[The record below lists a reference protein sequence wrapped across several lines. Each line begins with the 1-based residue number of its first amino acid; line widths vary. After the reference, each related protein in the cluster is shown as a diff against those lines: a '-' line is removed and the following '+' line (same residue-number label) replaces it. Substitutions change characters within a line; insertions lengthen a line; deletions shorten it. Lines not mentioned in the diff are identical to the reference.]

1 MIPKNIPE
9 EINAELLFDFFTEGD
24 CKVKFC
30 GIHKRNAYN
39 DLLEMEENADGSL
52 TMNLGRASLYNNLPE
67 LMFHPIDRF
76 DDIPAQ
82 YEKERF
88 KEEYEAQKRET
99 ENAHKFFSPIDLLL
113 FKLRLSVRERLETYA
128 KSDKILT
135 EILGDE
141 LTATQK
147 RNRFILKTMS
157 FLPICK
163 SIRGNKTLITLM
175 IRKVFMEEGLIIK
188 FHDVCGEFTDPD
200 PRYNNKVGEAIDSL
214 FIGNSFSEPVL
225 VYDIHYWSDEE
236 CNENFLKFVDE
247 VETYRQ
253 FIQDYFMAL
262 DVELRFDISTNSE
275 ALILSDETTFNYL
288 NYNTNI

>member
-1 MIPKNIPE
+1 MIPKNIPD
-9 EINAELLFDFFTEGD
+9 EINAELLFDFFNEGD

-76 DDIPAQ
+76 DDIPEQ

-147 RNRFILKTMS
+147 RNRFIQKTLP

-163 SIRGNKTLITLM
+163 SIRGNKTLITLLL
-175 IRKVFMEEGLIIK
+175 RKVFMEEGLDIK
-188 FHDVCGEFTDPD
+188 VHHICSEYTDLN
-200 PRYNNKVGEAIDSL
+200 PRYNTKVGEAIDSL
-214 FIGNSFSEPVL
+214 FVGNTFAEPVL
-225 VYDIHYWSDEE
+225 VYDLHYWSDEE
-236 CNENFLKFVDE
+236 CNENFLRFIDE

-253 FIQDYFMAL
+253 FIQDFFMAL
-262 DVELRFDISTNSE
+262 DIELQFDISTDDE
-275 ALILSDETTFNYL
+275 AFKLSDETTFNYL